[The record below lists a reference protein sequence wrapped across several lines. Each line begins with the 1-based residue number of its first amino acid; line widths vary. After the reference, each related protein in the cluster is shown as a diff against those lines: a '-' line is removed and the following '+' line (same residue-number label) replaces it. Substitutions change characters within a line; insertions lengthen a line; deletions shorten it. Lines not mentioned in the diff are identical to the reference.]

1 MNTPLL
7 ANIVFDT
14 FFHGGIIMWP
24 LLVLSLVAVAVV
36 GERIVWWLASRK
48 ARDQARLTKVYHSLA
63 EGDREQAFKLAVG
76 AHDPRLRVIA
86 YALEHPETTTE
97 IATQVSISEEL
108 KGAQRF
114 LGAMDTIVTLA
125 PLLGLLGTVT
135 GIMQSFRFVGGDQD
149 LAVSKVSGGIGEAL
163 IATSVGLGI
172 AIFTLIPFNTFGS
185 KAEKLE
191 AELDTAANNILLL
204 AEKAKAKAAAAPN
217 YDVSLAA
224 R

>member
-1 MNTPLL
+1 
-7 ANIVFDT
+7 
-14 FFHGGIIMWP
+14 
-24 LLVLSLVAVAVV
+24 
-36 GERIVWWLASRK
+36 
-48 ARDQARLTKVYHSLA
+48 
-63 EGDREQAFKLAVG
+63 
-76 AHDPRLRVIA
+76 
-86 YALEHPETTTE
+86 
-97 IATQVSISEEL
+97 L

-172 AIFTLIPFNTFGS
+172 AIFTLIPFNTFGG

-191 AELDTAANNILLL
+191 AELDTTANNLLLL
-204 AEKAKAKAAAAPN
+204 AEKAKAKAVANDEAA
-217 YDVSLAA
+217 LAT